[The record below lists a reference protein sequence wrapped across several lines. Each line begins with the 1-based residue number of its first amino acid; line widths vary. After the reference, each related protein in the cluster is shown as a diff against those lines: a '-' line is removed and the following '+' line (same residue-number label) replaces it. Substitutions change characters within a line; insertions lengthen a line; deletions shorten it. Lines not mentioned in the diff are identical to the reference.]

1 MKKTLAILLILTA
14 PFVAVLTS
22 SFVKWPSADN
32 GMANVEQIEGI
43 YVFMLSKPV
52 GKYEYMGTVEKK
64 GIVMSGKPEEM
75 LNIMIKKAKKEY
87 PQCQAIVFTKVDM
100 YKADCIKFKE

>member
-1 MKKTLAILLILTA
+1 MKKTQINVFAVLLIIITIGAAFKL
-14 PFVAVLTS
+14 V
-22 SFVKWPSADN
+22 ADN
-32 GMANVEQIEGI
+32 SMATVEQTEGI